1 MKSLKLHAKELP
13 RMAKISREII
23 RQTVMAEKSI
33 NKLLERLE
41 KNNAAI
47 QELQNESL
55 QTNMGIEIV
64 NNLMFQLPILY
75 RSNIDPVRNRAST
88 K

>member
-1 MKSLKLHAKELP
+1 MKSLKLHAMELP

-23 RQTVMAEKSI
+23 RQTVMAEKTI
-33 NKLLERLE
+33 NKLLVRLE

-64 NNLMFQLPILY
+64 NNLMF
-75 RSNIDPVRNRAST
+75 
-88 K
+88 